1 MLLVAAALAS
11 YAIIENMRKWGRFKN
26 DVNKE
31 VRMKKYLIAI
41 LSVLT
46 LAVFTSGAFAA
57 EAGKAESAEPKN
69 PCATKKNCG
78 LEGISKV
85 TGTFKSIDRK
95 KGELVLTGEDGKDT
109 TFKIKSIKAKHVKP
123 GDKVEVTCVKKGD
136 ECFAKKLKKMEESRG
151 KEL

>member
-1 MLLVAAALAS
+1 
-11 YAIIENMRKWGRFKN
+11 MRK
-26 DVNKE
+26 
-31 VRMKKYLIAI
+31 YLVSI
-41 LSVLT
+41 LSVLMFV
-46 LAVFTSGAFAA
+46 AFAGGAFAA
-57 EAGKAESAEPKN
+57 EAGKSESAETKN

-109 TFKIKSIKAKHVKP
+109 TFKIKSLKSKGLTA
-123 GDKVEVTCVKKGD
+123 GDKVEVTCVKKGE
-136 ECFAKKLKKMEESRG
+136 ECFAKKIRKMEKTRA